1 MEASP
6 LAQRLRK
13 VMEGNGLNAAQWNRR
28 AGVSPNLLYE
38 LYAGRTKTMAHQTL
52 VKLAEAVGM
61 TVSEL
66 TGEVEPHGV
75 KPNSESAPA
84 AKKILSSF
92 AERGDD
98 LSANFLPP
106 SYFLAM
112 TAIQVVGD
120 VQAGAWMEALERG
133 YDEPLEI
140 YQKLSPRYR
149 DVAFGL
155 RVLGQSMNLKFPE
168 GTILVCVP
176 ASEYGQAI
184 KSKDYVIMLRRNGS
198 GQVEATV
205 KRYLIEGKKHYLCP
219 QSDDPHFQERFEL
232 PAPLSDPLAQDE
244 YDIWIHAVVLSH
256 TEELPAARR

>member
-1 MEASP
+1 METSP
-6 LAQRLRK
+6 LAQRLKK
-13 VMEGNGLNAAQWNRR
+13 VMEVNGLNAAQWNRR
-28 AGVSPNLLYE
+28 AGISPNLLYE

-52 VKLAEAVGM
+52 IKLAEAVGM

-66 TGEVEPHGV
+66 TGEAEPRAAG
-75 KPNSESAPA
+75 KATANPA
-84 AKKILSSF
+84 KTPLSF
-92 AERGDD
+92 AEHGE
-98 LSANFLPP
+98 SQTASFLPP
-106 SYFLAM
+106 SYFAAL
-112 TAIQVVGD
+112 TAVRVVGD
-120 VQAGAWMEALERG
+120 VQAGAWMEALERN

-168 GTILVCVP
+168 GTILVCV
-176 ASEYGQAI
+176 AAHEYGQEI
-184 KSKDYVIMLRRNGS
+184 KSKDYVIMLRRNAS

-219 QSDDPHFQERFEL
+219 QSDDPRFQERFEL
-232 PAPLSDPLAQDE
+232 PAPLSEPLAQDE
-244 YDIWIHAVVLSH
+244 SDIWIHAIVLSH

>member
-1 MEASP
+1 MKVSP
-6 LAQRLRK
+6 LARRLRK

-38 LYAGRTKTMAHQTL
+38 LYAGRTRTMAHQTL
-52 VKLAEAVGM
+52 VKLAEAIGM

-66 TGEVEPHGV
+66 TGESDSHSLIAAGKTV
-75 KPNSESAPA
+75 KRA
-84 AKKILSSF
+84 SSF
-92 AERGDD
+92 AEHGDD
-98 LSANFLPP
+98 QATDFLPP
-106 SYFLAM
+106 AYLSAM
-112 TAIQVVGD
+112 TAIKVVGD
-120 VQAGAWMEALERG
+120 VQAGAWMEALERS

-149 DVAFGL
+149 ELAFGL

-168 GTILVCVP
+168 GTILAC
-176 ASEYGQAI
+176 ALATEYGQAI
-184 KSKDYVIMLRRNGS
+184 KSRDYVIMLRRNGS

-205 KRYLIEGKKHYLCP
+205 KRYIVEGKKHFLSP
-219 QSDDPHFQERFEL
+219 QSDDPRFQERYEL
-232 PAPLSDPLAQDE
+232 PAPLSDPLAQED